1 MPRTRF
7 DKKKHE
13 ALAVLIT
20 GHVYKDG
27 GSLKEGARLIGCDP
41 STLCRRLANPG
52 KFSID
57 ELLALA
63 RGYHI
68 PIEDLRAAI
77 RF

>member
-1 MPRTRF
+1 MPRTKL
-7 DKKKHE
+7 DKKKHD

-27 GSLKEGARLIGCDP
+27 GGLKEGAKMLGCDT
-41 STLCRRLANPG
+41 STLCRRLSKPG
-52 KFSID
+52 NFTID